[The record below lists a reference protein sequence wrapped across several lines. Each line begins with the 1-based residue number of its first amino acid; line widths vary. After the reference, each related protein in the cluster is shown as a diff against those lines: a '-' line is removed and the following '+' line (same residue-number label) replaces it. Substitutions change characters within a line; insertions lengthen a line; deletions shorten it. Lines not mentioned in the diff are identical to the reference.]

1 MSSKPLNQPLLL
13 KIILSIF
20 CHQRLYKR
28 WSLCWKIFL
37 GHSSC
42 RIQKLLQTSPALQLK
57 NRTRWRLRLFLK
69 HGKPETNQTHLFNFL
84 GCFHV
89 THPEVFSAKPRP
101 SKGYLQPQKCFCRIL
116 FQPARSW
123 GVNSLTVSASLFS
136 TSMAGSSRVFFSG
149 MKNRSMQFIINP

>member
-89 THPEVFSAKPRP
+89 THPEVFSAKAPPLKRLP
-101 SKGYLQPQKCFCRIL
+101 STPKVFLSDPLPTSPFLGGKLTHCI
-116 FQPARSW
+116 
-123 GVNSLTVSASLFS
+123 SLTVFNFD
-136 TSMAGSSRVFFSG
+136 GW
-149 MKNRSMQFIINP
+149 